1 MLGTVTK
8 REKKL
13 SVYVTNLSNSL
24 VKSVNKKFSD
34 TKDGYILSA
43 LSDSFNSVLGTETVE
58 DDIEIAADYQLE

>member
-24 VKSVNKKFSD
+24 VKSVNEKFSD

-43 LSDSFNSVLGTETVE
+43 LSDSFNSVLVTETVE

>member
-24 VKSVNKKFSD
+24 VKSVNEKFSD